1 MLIIYR
7 CLINFLN
14 IIAPLIIFFRIKKKK
29 EHPKRYKEKF
39 GVMSNTRKAGKLIW
53 FHGSSVGEI
62 LSIIPLIHKFEKNK
76 KINQI
81 LVTSSTLSSSK
92 VFKKYKFKK
101 TIHQFFPIDTKV
113 IVKKF
118 LNYWRPNT
126 VFFIESEIWPN
137 FINEIKNAGIKL
149 ILLNGRITK
158 KSYNRW
164 IKLKN
169 FSNYLFKKFDLCL
182 SQNQETSNY
191 LKLLGAKN
199 IKNYGNLKFSEH
211 IEKQN
216 IIKNKYLDNF
226 FKKKKKIFCGVST
239 HMSEEEFCAKIHKE
253 LKKKWPKLLTIIIPR
268 HVERCNQIVESL
280 EKYELKIHKHSSKK
294 TINKKVDIYLVDT
307 FGETKFFLK
316 RCPIV
321 FLGGSLIE
329 HGGQNPIE
337 AARFGCKV
345 LHGPNISNFT
355 EVYELL
361 KKYNISSLINQNK
374 EAVLKVKKIL
384 SKKSSPN
391 SDLFKLKALGKN
403 VLNKNYK
410 ELVKYI

>member
-14 IIAPLIIFFRIKKKK
+14 IIAPLIIFFRIKKNK
-29 EHPKRYKEKF
+29 EDPKRYKEKF
-39 GVMSNTRKAGKLIW
+39 GVISNKRKAGKLIW

-101 TIHQFFPIDTKV
+101 TIHQFFPVDTKV
-113 IVKKF
+113 IVKRF

-149 ILLNGRITK
+149 ILINGRITK

-216 IIKNKYLDNF
+216 IIKSKYLDNF
-226 FKKKKKIFCGVST
+226 FKKKKK
-239 HMSEEEFCAKIHKE
+239 
-253 LKKKWPKLLTIIIPR
+253 
-268 HVERCNQIVESL
+268 
-280 EKYELKIHKHSSKK
+280 
-294 TINKKVDIYLVDT
+294 
-307 FGETKFFLK
+307 KFF
-316 RCPIV
+316 V
-321 FLGGSLIE
+321 
-329 HGGQNPIE
+329 
-337 AARFGCKV
+337 V
-345 LHGPNISNFT
+345 
-355 EVYELL
+355 
-361 KKYNISSLINQNK
+361 
-374 EAVLKVKKIL
+374 
-384 SKKSSPN
+384 
-391 SDLFKLKALGKN
+391 
-403 VLNKNYK
+403 
-410 ELVKYI
+410 